1 MTAADKIAR
10 RSPMRSNILGWVAV
24 LLYAGGE
31 ALSIRSLV
39 RPRAHAAVPALLAAG
54 LIAHFADLQARARA
68 IGSVPYRTLSGSM
81 LLFGWMLALACLA
94 LLVLHRERAVAP
106 FLIPFV
112 ILFSAA
118 GLMLPL
124 SASPATPETRGALF
138 ALHVTLAI
146 LAYAAFTFSFVL
158 SLLYIVQNRQIRRAR
173 TGILFARLPALDSIG
188 RMNRTSVSI
197 GLLALGVSVLLGML
211 WARRV
216 WGSLVDPKLG
226 WALATLALYGFLLW
240 MDRRGWEGRRVAL
253 LSMLGFGVMI
263 FSYTFVNLY
272 TATEHTF
279 R

>member
-1 MTAADKIAR
+1 M
-10 RSPMRSNILGWVAV
+10 PSNILGWVAV
-24 LLYAGGE
+24 LLYAGAE

-39 RPRAHAAVPALLAAG
+39 RPRAHAVVPALLAAG
-54 LIAHFADLQARARA
+54 LVLHFFDLQARARA
-68 IGSVPYRTLSGSM
+68 LGSVPYRTLSGSM

-94 LLVLHRERAVAP
+94 LLLVHRERSIGP

-112 ILFSAA
+112 LLFSVA
-118 GLMLPL
+118 GILLPL
-124 SASPATPETRGALF
+124 PEAPATPETRGALF

-158 SLLYIVQNRQIRRAR
+158 SLLYLLQNRQIRRAR
-173 TGILFARLPALDSIG
+173 TGLLFARLPALDVIG

-197 GLLALGVSVLLGML
+197 GIVALAVSVLLGAL
-211 WARRV
+211 WAQKV
-216 WGSLVDPKLG
+216 WHSVADPKLA
-226 WALATLALYGFLLW
+226 WAITTLLLYGFLLW

-253 LSMLGFGVMI
+253 LSMLGFALMI

-272 TATEHTF
+272 TSTEHVF

>member
-1 MTAADKIAR
+1 MD
-10 RSPMRSNILGWVAV
+10 SHFLGWAAV
-24 LLYAGGE
+24 LLYASAE

-39 RPRAHAAVPALLAAG
+39 KPRTFRLTPLLLAAG
-54 LIAHFADLQARARA
+54 LVFHFADLQARARA
-68 IGSVPYRTLSGSM
+68 LGSVPYRTLPGSM

-94 LLVLHRERAVAP
+94 LLLLHRERAIGP

-112 ILFSAA
+112 ILFSLI
-118 GLMLPL
+118 GLVLPL
-124 SASPATPETRGALF
+124 TGSAPGPETRGSLF
-138 ALHVTLAI
+138 AFHVTLAI

-158 SLLYIVQNRQIRRAR
+158 SLLYLVQNWQIRRAK
-173 TGILFARLPALDSIG
+173 TGLLFARLPALEVIG

-197 GLLALGVSVLLGML
+197 GLAALAVSVLLGAL

-216 WGSLVDPKLG
+216 WESLADPKLG
-226 WALATLALYGFLLW
+226 WALTTLFLYAFLLW

-253 LSMLGFGVMI
+253 LSIGGFALVL

-272 TATEHTF
+272 LSAEHSF

>member
-1 MTAADKIAR
+1 
-10 RSPMRSNILGWVAV
+10 MRSNILGWVAV
-24 LLYAGGE
+24 LFYAGAE

-39 RPRAHAAVPALLAAG
+39 RPRAHAAVPALVALG
-54 LIAHFADLQARARA
+54 LLAHFADLQTRARA

-94 LLVLHRERAVAP
+94 LLLLHWERAIAP

-112 ILFSAA
+112 LLFSAA
-118 GLMLPL
+118 GLLLPL
-124 SASPATPETRGALF
+124 PHSPATSDTRGALF

-158 SLLYIVQNRQIRRAR
+158 SLLYLIQNRQIRRAR
-173 TGILFARLPALDSIG
+173 TGLLFARLPALDSIG

-197 GLLALGVSVLLGML
+197 GLVALGVSVFLGAL
-211 WARRV
+211 WAQRV
-216 WGSLVDPKLG
+216 WGSLADPKLA
-226 WALATLALYGFLLW
+226 WALTTLALYGFLLW

-253 LSMLGFGVMI
+253 LSMVGFALMI
-263 FSYTFVNLY
+263 FSYTFVNLS
-272 TATEHTF
+272 TSTEHVF